1 MQLTD
6 RFTVSEDVVVREVGG
21 ELVLLDLGSGQYF
34 GLDAVGARI
43 WELLSGQPRR
53 LAELCDLIEGE
64 FDAPRERIEADMIA
78 LAAQL
83 KDQDLIAAQP
93 AQ

>member
-34 GLDAVGARI
+34 GLDAIGARI
-43 WELLSGQPRR
+43 WELLSAKPQNLG
-53 LAELCDLIEGE
+53 ELCDQIESE

-83 KDQDLIAAQP
+83 QDQELIVAQTT
-93 AQ
+93 